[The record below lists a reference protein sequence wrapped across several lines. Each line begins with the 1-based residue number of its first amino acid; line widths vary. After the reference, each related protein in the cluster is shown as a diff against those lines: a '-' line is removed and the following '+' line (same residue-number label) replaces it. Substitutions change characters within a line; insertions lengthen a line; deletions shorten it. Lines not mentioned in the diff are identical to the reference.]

1 MFFLHPW
8 LLLAAG
14 GVLAPLLLHLLNRR
28 RSSRRPW
35 GAMMFLAATLAQR
48 RRRILVEEF
57 LLLATRCLIVALA
70 AVAFARPCMAA
81 GERAVAWIATAAVAL
96 VAVLLGAAAAASW
109 SNRRVRVRA
118 LVAAVALGVFAAVSA
133 SVDGVRAYLG
143 AVRAGARDV
152 AIVLD
157 ASSSMA
163 VAGADGRSAFDRA
176 RKEIDDFIQ
185 SSPRNTAF
193 ALVLGGTQPQALT
206 ASPVTDRRLLFQLLD
221 EARPLEG
228 TFQAPDAL
236 ALAAAV
242 LAQGSQ
248 STKQVVVFGDGQAA
262 GWQFGDAETWSYVSD
277 ALGRLPGTPRVI
289 WRTLGLPERLRN
301 LTVADVRFSRAAIGT
316 DRDVRVDVT
325 VANNGDEAATPDALL
340 LSIDGRTYT
349 DNTIG
354 QLQPGQRRTVSFR
367 HRFRAPGTHPVKAIL
382 DVTDDLP
389 SDNALTRVAAVRR
402 GMRVLVVEGARGRRL
417 ADQPGVFVALA
428 LSPAVAAREA
438 QSEGQR
444 RQEGAAAPAAPSF
457 VTPTRVAAADLGSV
471 ESLSDYAAVVLADV
485 PRLGTNDAVRLRD
498 YVEAGGGLMAVCGP
512 RARPDFYNG
521 WTDSDGAP
529 LLPLALVGDAPRKAD
544 GVPLDP
550 KSIAHPA
557 LAALAADGDLG
568 SAVFEQRWATDPA
581 PSARVGASLASGDA
595 LFADR
600 PAGKGRVLQFA
611 AALDPT
617 SGNLVSRQGF
627 LPMVHELVYYLA
639 RPVVPDLNLQ
649 PAAGTAL
656 TLDGA
661 PATEGAR
668 GLRGVYRSGD
678 ADGPLLRV
686 SMDRTLQFDWRH
698 RPFDPALPNASPL
711 HVEWTGSLAV
721 PVSGVYTIMAQSG
734 GRAVVSFPEDRRH
747 LGLRRSS
754 VTVDLEAGRRH
765 DMVVTYDGKNRDGS
779 FLMLRWRGP
788 GIAGEQTVPE
798 AFLSPHRATDR
809 AWAETYPLSVESSGG
824 LLPAT
829 LRVSP
834 GAVALAIP
842 RRLAPGTYTA
852 PIPASLAPSL
862 ADLGPLSN
870 GFARV
875 TFCVA
880 TDASESVL
888 APATPDDIAFAARH
902 ADFLAASTADELA
915 RAIGGA
921 KVGRELWR
929 RAALPLFILLVLE
942 IFLTRWISGQRR
954 LGEEGRV
961 AFDEG
966 TQVSS
971 RFAEILRDMTG
982 SV

>member
-8 LLLAAG
+8 FLLAAG
-14 GVLAPLLLHLLNRR
+14 GVLAPIFLHLLNRR

-48 RRRILVEEF
+48 RRRILAEEF

-70 AVAFARPCMAA
+70 AVAFARPCAAA
-81 GERAVAWIATAAVAL
+81 GEGAAWVATAAVAL
-96 VAVLLGAAAAASW
+96 AALLLGAAAAASW

-118 LVAAVALGVFAAVSA
+118 LVAAVALAAFAAVSA

-176 RKEIDDFIQ
+176 RKEIDNFIQ

-193 ALVLGGTQPQALT
+193 ALILGGTQPQALT

-228 TFQAPDAL
+228 TFQAPDAV

-262 GWQFGDAETWSYVSD
+262 GWRFGDDETWAYVSD

-301 LTVADVRFSRAAIGT
+301 LTVADLRLSRTAIGT

-340 LSIDGRTYT
+340 LSAEGRTYS
-349 DNTIG
+349 DSAVG

-367 HRFRAPGTHPVKAIL
+367 HRFRSPGTHAVKAIL
-382 DVTDDLP
+382 DVSDDLP
-389 SDNALTRVAAVRR
+389 SDNALTRVAAVRS

-428 LSPAVAAREA
+428 LSPASVAKDAEK
-438 QSEGQR
+438 
-444 RQEGAAAPAAPSF
+444 GAGGGKTPAPPPAAPSF
-457 VTPTRVAAADLGSV
+457 VAPTRVAAADLGSV

-498 YVEAGGGLMAVCGP
+498 YVEAGGGLLAVCGP

-529 LLPLALVGDAPRKAD
+529 LLPLALVGDAPRKSD

-568 SAVFEQRWATDPA
+568 SAVFEQRWTTDPA

-595 LFADR
+595 LFADHR
-600 PAGKGRVLQFA
+600 AGKGRVLQFA
-611 AALDPT
+611 AALDPA

-627 LPMVHELVYYLA
+627 LPMVHELVYYIA

-649 PAAGTAL
+649 PAVGAAL

-661 PATEGAR
+661 GETGGAH

-686 SMDRTLQFDWRH
+686 SLDRTLQLDWRQ
-698 RPFDPALPNASPL
+698 RPLDPALPNNAPV
-711 HVEWTGSLAV
+711 HVEWTGSLTV
-721 PVSGVYTIMAQSG
+721 PVPGVYTVTAQSG

-754 VTVDLEAGRRH
+754 ATVDLEAGRRH
-765 DMVVTYDGKNRDGS
+765 DLVVTYDGKNRDGS

-788 GIAGEQTVPE
+788 GIPGEQTIPE
-798 AFLSPHRATDR
+798 AFLSPRRATDR
-809 AWAETYPLSVESSGG
+809 AWSETYPVAVESAGG
-824 LLPAT
+824 PLPAT
-829 LRVSP
+829 LRVSRD
-834 GAVALAIP
+834 AVALAIP
-842 RRLAPGTYTA
+842 RRLAPGTYA
-852 PIPASLAPSL
+852 AAVPAALAPSL
-862 ADLGPLSN
+862 NDLGPLSN

-875 TFCVA
+875 AFCVA

-902 ADFLAASTADELA
+902 ADFVAASTPDELA

-929 RAALPLFILLVLE
+929 RAAAPLFILLVLE

-961 AFDEG
+961 SFDEG

-971 RFAEILRDMTG
+971 RFAEILREMTG